1 MIQKGR
7 GLVQGHTACA
17 EVCTESLASKPCRAA
32 ADTGIPRLGAPRRL
46 PTAPA
51 RWQPWSPP
59 RARPARAQ
67 RAPPPRYSGSG
78 RRPRG
83 LLRGRRC
90 RGYPGPGDRVQVTK
104 GRGLLE
110 AVQAPLP
117 GMNGVL
123 FRALLQRG
131 PRESSAILPGVA
143 ALSALAIQ
151 GARAQG
157 PQGCHL
163 ACHNPVPL
171 DVAHG

>member
-1 MIQKGR
+1 M
-7 GLVQGHTACA
+7 
-17 EVCTESLASKPCRAA
+17 
-32 ADTGIPRLGAPRRL
+32 
-46 PTAPA
+46 
-51 RWQPWSPP
+51 
-59 RARPARAQ
+59 
-67 RAPPPRYSGSG
+67 
-78 RRPRG
+78 
-83 LLRGRRC
+83 
-90 RGYPGPGDRVQVTK
+90 TK
-104 GRGLLE
+104 GRRLLE

-157 PQGCHL
+157 PRGGHL
-163 ACHNPVPL
+163 ACSNPVPL